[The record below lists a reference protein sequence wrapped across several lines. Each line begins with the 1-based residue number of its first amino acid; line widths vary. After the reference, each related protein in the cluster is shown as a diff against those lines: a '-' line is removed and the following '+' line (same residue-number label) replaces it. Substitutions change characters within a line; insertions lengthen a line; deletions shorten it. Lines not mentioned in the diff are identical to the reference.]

1 VSCVVA
7 ISGTRNQAHR
17 RPIME
22 VVGAAT
28 HFDTAT
34 GGTQEPVSI
43 NTRPVISEQLVHI
56 DLQDERIQDV
66 IGRIIRVVKTEYPD
80 AEFVS
85 YIGTS
90 PLGIYTEVYTPAYE
104 FENILNILDDRL
116 GDLHVAAGLNVV
128 IVPKKK
134 VASAAA

>member
-1 VSCVVA
+1 
-7 ISGTRNQAHR
+7 
-17 RPIME
+17 ME
-22 VVGAAT
+22 PVGAVT
-28 HFDTAT
+28 EFETTDDR
-34 GGTQEPVSI
+34 TQEPYRSARVPI
-43 NTRPVISEQLVHI
+43 ISEQLVHI

-66 IGRIIRVVKTEYPD
+66 IGRIIREVKAQYPD

-85 YIGTS
+85 YIGTN
-90 PLGIYTEVYTPAYE
+90 PLGIYTEVYTTAYE

-134 VASAAA
+134 VASVAA

>member
-1 VSCVVA
+1 
-7 ISGTRNQAHR
+7 
-17 RPIME
+17 ME
-22 VVGAAT
+22 AVGAAT
-28 HFDTAT
+28 HFDTAN